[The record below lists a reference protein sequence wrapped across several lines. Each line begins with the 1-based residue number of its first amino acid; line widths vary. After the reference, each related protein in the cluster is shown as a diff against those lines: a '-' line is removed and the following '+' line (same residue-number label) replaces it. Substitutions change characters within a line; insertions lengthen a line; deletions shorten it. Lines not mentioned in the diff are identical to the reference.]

1 MLAIVASERCY
12 VSDLLEKLSYTKEES
27 PNKSEVYKCTYKTHE
42 FIILVSGYG
51 KVNIASNLRY
61 ICDKYNIRVILSI
74 GTAGALTDEA
84 SIFSSVI
91 PNTTAQFDVDFM
103 PNGFMEGQIP
113 GLDKATYKTNED
125 LIECLKRA
133 SNVSGISYL
142 NDAVASSDMFVSN
155 YNLASSIR
163 REYNA
168 CASDCESGV
177 VGEYSFV
184 NEIPY
189 ASLRVISNLAN
200 NNGIKQYNLYDHE
213 SSSICQRITYKFLK
227 EFYEA

>member
-61 ICDKYNIRVILSI
+61 ICEKYNIRVILSI

-84 SIFSSVI
+84 SIFSAVI

-133 SNVSGISYL
+133 SNVSG
-142 NDAVASSDMFVSN
+142 

-168 CASDCESGV
+168 YACDCESGV

-189 ASLRVISNLAN
+189 ASVRVISNLAN